1 MPRVPISQGEQIR
14 VQPLNPARQG
24 NIDVSSGLQA
34 VGRGLGN
41 LAEGFDQIALREDEA
56 KANEV
61 DVSLTRDFNKWEDEN
76 IKKYT
81 NKDAKGYRDAVD
93 AWWKEAA
100 GAYGKDLSPR
110 AQNLVGRT
118 LARRQS
124 VALDQAGKYERVE
137 QEKYFDSTALAAMD
151 SSQRTA
157 LRTGDYAGEAQR
169 TRDLAAQ
176 MAQRKNFDRDQSAD
190 FIAKR
195 MGTYHT
201 AVVSQLAEK
210 DANAARAYLETAI
223 QQGEIGDNQPRLET
237 IIKREADNQTALRNA
252 QEWVTL
258 PEKEREAKLAAI
270 TDPEIRKAT
279 ITHLDQAEAHNLRR
293 KNARAAEVMGRAE
306 LAYEKTG
313 NVPAALML
321 ELEQTD
327 AGKAADLRK
336 YIRADRKA
344 RLIEARTGGV
354 ATDQGAYFEAR
365 DRVIAGE
372 PFNVLEYRDK
382 VGRGDLEELKK
393 MQETRGKAG
402 PKQDSLLSDEARVN
416 NALTSLGIDKKKQPQ
431 EAAAIVRAIER
442 RVQEIS
448 AAKGGKDL
456 LPSEKDTA
464 INEIVM
470 DKVYVDK
477 LGPDPENIFAL
488 LKEGDVEGAYVKVG
502 GKNVPLSVV
511 PQYDRVQIMNALR
524 QTGKPVTHQA
534 IVTLYLIGQ
543 AKKKAAPVAIPAH

>member
-344 RLIEARTGGV
+344 RLIEARNGGV
-354 ATDQGAYFEAR
+354 VTDQGSYFEAR

-402 PKQDSLLSDEARVN
+402 PKQDSLLSDEARIN
-416 NALTSLGIDKKKQPQ
+416 NALTSLGIDKKKHPQ
-431 EAAAIVRAIER
+431 EAANIVRAIET
-442 RVQEIS
+442 RVQQMS

-464 INEIVM
+464 VDEIVM
-470 DKVYVDK
+470 NKVYVDEW
-477 LGPDPENIFAL
+477 GSDPEKPVAM
-488 LKEGDVEGAYVKVG
+488 LKDAEVKGAYVKVG
-502 GKNVPLSVV
+502 GKDIPLSAV
-511 PQYDRVQIMNALR
+511 PRDDRMQIIDALR
-524 QTGKPVTHQA
+524 KTGKPVTEQA
-534 IVTLYLIGQ
+534 IVTLYMMGQ